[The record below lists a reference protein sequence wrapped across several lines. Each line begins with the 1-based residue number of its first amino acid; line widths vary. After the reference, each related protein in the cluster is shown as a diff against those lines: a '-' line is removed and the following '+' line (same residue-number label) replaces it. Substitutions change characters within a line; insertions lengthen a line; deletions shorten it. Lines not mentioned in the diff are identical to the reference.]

1 MAERNLDLNERVE
14 ASRDPHRVAPPIKF
28 ELADIKGHFDQSLDR
43 IKNQY
48 EVADSL
54 KQDGKEDDCKN
65 IWRSQVVFLEGIL
78 DFYLHEMSKY
88 CLYKMFKG
96 EWEKSQQ
103 YQSLQIPMKKVEE
116 GIEAAESKEWFFEY
130 LNERFSRDVFLSL
143 ESMRKQLN
151 LIGVGYGNVM
161 HEAFQKDT
169 INESQKYGDGVVQDL
184 FKRRNAIAHQL
195 DRDHASAEQTD
206 ITKEFV
212 EERASEV
219 AAIVEAIHKIA
230 VEKG

>member
-1 MAERNLDLNERVE
+1 MAERNLELNERIE
-14 ASRDPHRVAPPIKF
+14 ASRDPHRVTPPVQF
-28 ELADIKGHFDQSLDR
+28 ELSDIKGHFDQSLDKIR
-43 IKNQY
+43 NQY

-54 KQDGKEDDCKN
+54 KQDTKEDDCKN
-65 IWRSQVVFLEGIL
+65 IWRSQIVFLEGIL

-103 YQSLQIPMKKVEE
+103 YQSLQIPMLKVEE

-130 LNERFSRDVFLSL
+130 LNERFSRDVFLSK
-143 ESMRKQLN
+143 ESMCKQLN
-151 LIGVGYGNVM
+151 LIGIGYGNAM
-161 HEAFQKDT
+161 HEAFSKCT
-169 INESQKYGDGVVQDL
+169 INESQQYGNRVIQEL

-212 EERASEV
+212 EERVVEV
-219 AAIVEAIHKIA
+219 VAIVEAIHKIA